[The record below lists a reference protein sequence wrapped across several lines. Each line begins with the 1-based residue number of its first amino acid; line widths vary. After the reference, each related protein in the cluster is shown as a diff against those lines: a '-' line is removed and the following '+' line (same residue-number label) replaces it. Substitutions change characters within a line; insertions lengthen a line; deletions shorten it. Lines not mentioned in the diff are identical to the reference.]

1 MKRIFFLLLL
11 LMLRALQTTLSAQ
24 TPADF
29 VNPFIGTGGHGHTF
43 PGAVLP
49 FGMVQL
55 SPDTRL
61 SGWDGCSG
69 YHYTDSVIYGFSHTH
84 LSGTGVPDYGDLLL
98 MPTVGKPQLSAFA
111 DGSYKKGYASHF
123 SHKNEAASPGY
134 YSVHLDDEN
143 IDAELTVTQRVGF
156 HKYTFP
162 ETKQANI
169 ILDLTH
175 RDKVLDAYVRVIDR
189 RHIEGYRRSTGW
201 ANNQVVYFY
210 AEFSKQIETCGVT
223 DGKKTR
229 TGFDTTFSAKGTDV
243 KAWFQFHT
251 GQGESIS
258 VKMAISQVSMEGAKA
273 NLRECMSWDF
283 EAVKRNAAA
292 TWNYELSKIDVRGK
306 SEEQKRIFYSSL
318 YHCMI
323 HPSLASDVDG
333 KYLGRDLQVHQLKPG
348 KSYYTVFSLWD
359 TYRALHPL
367 LTIIDQKRTSDFINT
382 FLLQYEQGGRL
393 PVWELSSNET
403 DCMIGYHCISVMADA
418 ALKGIKFDYQKALEA
433 MITSAHWDD
442 PGLNALRK
450 QGYIG
455 SEDDH
460 ESVSKTLEYAYDD
473 WCIAQMAKLAGD
485 SAAYNEFIGRAQNW
499 KNIFDWNRG
508 FMRPKKNGGWISPF
522 DPFEVNHHFTEGN
535 AWQYNFAVPQDIDGM
550 ISMMGGKE
558 AFETKLDSLFSVSS
572 KTSGLELPDVSGLIG
587 QYAHGNEPSHHMAYL
602 YDYCG
607 APWKTQERVRQI
619 LNEMYH
625 DAPDGLSGNE
635 DCGQMSAWYVMSAMG
650 FYEVTPGYPYY
661 AIGSPLFDTVKIH
674 LENNKT
680 FTVIAQNNDAQNKY
694 LSAISFNGNRT
705 DSMLFS
711 NTFMRRGGVLELMMS
726 SEENTVPFNVDF
738 APSKEINEH
747 RMVIDPLL
755 VAGSATF
762 TDSLTV
768 NAITFPDKEHP
779 LELKW
784 NIIPSPH
791 FNRESKSV
799 TLYETSRMTLHSTD
813 GKGNSSREV
822 TARFVRTN
830 KNWKITYLIPCNPQ
844 YTGGG
849 DMTLMDEQSGGT
861 NFKDGSWQ
869 GWWGKDMQVIID
881 LGKEISISKVS
892 AEFLQDQRSWILMP
906 KEVDVELSGD
916 GKTFSR
922 ATKAVSSVMD
932 KDETAHTARI
942 GNSFKPVTARY
953 IRITA
958 HNYGQ
963 LPAWHISAGGDAWIF
978 CDEIFIE

>member
-1 MKRIFFLLLL
+1 MFFCLLLVL
-11 LMLRALQTTLSAQ
+11 ISYTQQSNLFAQ
-24 TPADF
+24 IPADY

-43 PGAVLP
+43 PGAVMP

-69 YHYTDSVIYGFSHTH
+69 YHYSDSVIYGFSHTH
-84 LSGTGVPDYGDLLL
+84 LSGTGVPDYCDILL
-98 MPTVGKPQLSAFA
+98 MPTTGKPQLNAFV
-111 DGSYKKGYASHF
+111 DGSFRKGYASHF

-134 YSVHLDDEN
+134 YSVHLDDDH

-162 ETKQANI
+162 ESKEANI

-175 RDKVLDAYVRVIDR
+175 RDQVLDSYVRVIDR

-201 ANNQVVYFY
+201 AANQVVYFY
-210 AEFSKQIETCGVT
+210 AEFSKQIEACGVT
-223 DGKKTR
+223 DGTKTR

-251 GQGESIS
+251 GKGESIS
-258 VKMAISQVSMEGAKA
+258 VKVAISQVSMDGAKA
-273 NLRECMSWDF
+273 NMRENMGWDF

-292 TWNYELSKIDVRGK
+292 TWNHELSKIDVRGK

-333 KYLGRDLQVHQLKPG
+333 KYLGRDLQVHQMKPG
-348 KSYYTVFSLWD
+348 QSYYTVFSLWD

-382 FLLQYEQGGRL
+382 FLLQFEQGGRL

-403 DCMIGYHCISVMADA
+403 DCMIGYHCISVIADA
-418 ALKGIKFDYQKALEA
+418 AMKGIMFDYTGALDA
-433 MITSAHWDD
+433 MITSARWDNT
-442 PGLNALRK
+442 GLNALRK

-485 SAAYNEFIGRAQNW
+485 SAAYADFIARAQNW

-535 AWQYNFAVPQDIDGM
+535 AWQYAFAVPQDIDGL
-550 ISMMGGKE
+550 ISMMGGKAALE
-558 AFETKLDSLFSVSS
+558 SKLDSLFTVSS
-572 KTSGLELPDVSGLIG
+572 KTTGLNLPDVSGLIG

-602 YDYCG
+602 YNYCG
-607 APWKTQERVRQI
+607 APWKTQQRVRQI
-619 LNEMYH
+619 MNEMYH

-650 FYEVTPGYPYY
+650 FYAVTPGYPYY
-661 AIGSPLFDTVKIH
+661 AIGIPLFDTVKIRQ
-674 LENNKT
+674 ENNKT
-680 FTVIAQNNDAQNKY
+680 FTVIARNSSVQNQGI
-694 LSAISFNGNRT
+694 SAIRFNGRRT
-705 DSMLFS
+705 DSLLFS
-711 NTFMRRGGVLELMMS
+711 HAFLRRGGMLELEMS
-726 SEENTVPFNVDF
+726 SEESGAPFRLDF
-738 APSKEINEH
+738 TPSREINEH
-747 RMVIDPLL
+747 RIVVDP
-755 VAGSATF
+755 VVVSDAAAFS
-762 TDSLTV
+762 DSLTISAV
-768 NAITFPDKEHP
+768 VYPDKEHP
-779 LELKW
+779 AELKW
-784 NIIPSPH
+784 NITPSPH
-791 FNRESKSV
+791 YSRENNSV
-799 TLYETSRMTLHSTD
+799 RVYETSSIVLRAT
-813 GKGNSSREV
+813 GAAGNSSRDV
-822 TARFVRTN
+822 TARFIRTN
-830 KNWKITYLIPCNPQ
+830 KNWKIEYVIPCSPQ
-844 YTGGG
+844 YSGAGN
-849 DMTLMDEQSGGT
+849 MTLMDEQSGSR

-869 GWWGKDMQVIID
+869 GWWGKDMQVMVD
-881 LGKEISISKVS
+881 LGKEVSVSRVS

-906 KEVDVELSGD
+906 KEVSVELSGD
-916 GKTFSR
+916 GKNFWPVNS
-922 ATKAVSSVMD
+922 AVSSVLD
-932 KDETAHTARI
+932 KDETAQTAHI
-942 GNSFKPVTARY
+942 GNSFKPVSARY
-953 IRITA
+953 ILITA
-958 HNYGQ
+958 YNYGK
-963 LPAWHISAGGDAWIF
+963 LPRWHQSAGNDAWIF

>member
-1 MKRIFFLLLL
+1 MKRILTLLIV
-11 LMLRALQTTLSAQ
+11 LMLSALRFTLSAQ
-24 TPADF
+24 TPTDY

-61 SGWDGCSG
+61 TGWDGCSG
-69 YHYTDSVIYGFSHTH
+69 YHYSDSVIYGFSHTH
-84 LSGTGVPDYGDLLL
+84 LSGTGVPDYCDILL
-98 MPTVGKPQLSAFA
+98 MPTVGKPQLNAIA

-134 YSVHLDDEN
+134 YSVHLDDDN

-162 ETKQANI
+162 ETKEANI

-175 RDKVLDAYVRVIDR
+175 RDKVLDSYVRVIDR
-189 RHIEGYRRSTGW
+189 RHIEGYRRSEGW
-201 ANNQVVYFY
+201 ANNQVVYYY
-210 AEFSKQIETCGVT
+210 AEFSKQIEVCGVT

-229 TGFDTTFSAKGTDV
+229 TGFDTTFNAKGTDV

-251 GQGESIS
+251 GKGESIS
-258 VKMAISQVSMEGAKA
+258 VKVAISQVSMEGAEA
-273 NLRECMSWDF
+273 NMRECMSWDF
-283 EAVKRNAAA
+283 ESVKRNAAA
-292 TWNYELSKIDVRGK
+292 TWNYELSKIYVRGK

-333 KYLGRDLQVHQLKPG
+333 NYLGRDLQVHQMKPG

-403 DCMIGYHCISVMADA
+403 DCMIGYHCISVIADA
-418 ALKGIKFDYQKALEA
+418 AMKGIKFDYPKALQA
-433 MITSAHWDD
+433 MITSAQWDD

-473 WCIAQMAKLAGD
+473 WCIAQVAKLAGD
-485 SAAYNEFIGRAQNW
+485 SAAYDEFIARAQNW

-508 FMRPKKNGGWISPF
+508 FMRPKKNGGWVSPF

-535 AWQYNFAVPQDIDGM
+535 AWQYNFAVPQDIDGL

-558 AFETKLDSLFSVSS
+558 KFETKLDSLFMVSS
-572 KTSGLELPDVSGLIG
+572 KTSGLNLPDVSGLIG

-619 LNEMYH
+619 MNEMYH

-674 LENNKT
+674 QENNKT
-680 FTVIAQNNDAQNKY
+680 FTVIARNNDAQNQFI
-694 LSAISFNGNRT
+694 SAINFNGNRT
-705 DSMLFS
+705 DSILFS
-711 NTFMRRGGVLELMMS
+711 NAFMRRGGVLELMMS
-726 SEENTVPFNVDF
+726 SEKNMASFNVDF

-747 RMVIDPLL
+747 RIVVDPVI

-768 NAITFPDKEHP
+768 SAVTYPDLEHP
-779 LELKW
+779 SELKW
-784 NIIPSPH
+784 KIIPSPH

-799 TLYETSRMTLHSTD
+799 TLYETSSMALSSTD
-813 GKGNSSREV
+813 ATGNSSREV
-822 TARFVRTN
+822 TARFIRTN

-849 DMTLMDEQSGGT
+849 EMTLMDEQSGST
-861 NFKDGSWQ
+861 HFKDGSWQ
-869 GWWGKDMQVIID
+869 GWWGKDMQVIVD
-881 LGKEISISKVS
+881 LGKEVSVSKVS

-906 KEVDVELSGD
+906 KEVDVEISSD
-916 GKTFSR
+916 GKNFSPVS
-922 ATKAVSSVMD
+922 KSSSSVAD
-932 KDETAHTARI
+932 KDETAQTVRI
-942 GNSFKPVTARY
+942 GNLFNPAMARY
-953 IRITA
+953 VRITA
-958 HNYGQ
+958 HNYGK
-963 LPAWHISAGGDAWIF
+963 LPPWHISAGGDAWIF

>member
-1 MKRIFFLLLL
+1 MKRILTLLIV
-11 LMLRALQTTLSAQ
+11 LMLSALRFTLSAQ
-24 TPADF
+24 TPTDY

-61 SGWDGCSG
+61 TGWDGCSG
-69 YHYTDSVIYGFSHTH
+69 YHYSDSVIYGFSHTH
-84 LSGTGVPDYGDLLL
+84 LSGTGVPDYCDILL
-98 MPTVGKPQLSAFA
+98 MPTIGKPQLNAIA

-134 YSVHLDDEN
+134 YSVHLDDDN

-162 ETKQANI
+162 ETKEANI

-175 RDKVLDAYVRVIDR
+175 RDKVLDSYVRVIDR
-189 RHIEGYRRSTGW
+189 RHIEGYRRSEGW

-210 AEFSKQIETCGVT
+210 AEFSKQIEVCGVT

-229 TGFDTTFSAKGTDV
+229 TGFDTTFNAKGTEV

-251 GQGESIS
+251 GKGESIS
-258 VKMAISQVSMEGAKA
+258 VKVAISQVSMDGAEA
-273 NLRECMSWDF
+273 NMRECMSWDF
-283 EAVKRNAAA
+283 ESVKRNAAA
-292 TWNYELSKIDVRGK
+292 TWNYELSKIYVRGK

-333 KYLGRDLQVHQLKPG
+333 KYLGRDLQVHQIKPG

-403 DCMIGYHCISVMADA
+403 DCMIGYHCISVIADA
-418 ALKGIKFDYQKALEA
+418 AMKGIKFDYPKALQA
-433 MITSAHWDD
+433 MITSAQWDD

-473 WCIAQMAKLAGD
+473 WCISQVAKLAGD
-485 SAAYNEFIGRAQNW
+485 SAAYAEFIARAQNW

-508 FMRPKKNGGWISPF
+508 FVRPKKNGGWVSPF

-535 AWQYNFAVPQDIDGM
+535 AWQYNFAVPQDIDGL

-558 AFETKLDSLFSVSS
+558 KFESKLDSLFMVSS
-572 KTSGLELPDVSGLIG
+572 KTSGLNLPDVSGLIG

-602 YDYCG
+602 YDYGG

-619 LNEMYH
+619 MNEMYH
-625 DAPDGLSGNE
+625 NAPDGLSGNE

-680 FTVIAQNNDAQNKY
+680 FTVLARNNSAQNLYVDQVN
-694 LSAISFNGNRT
+694 FNGNRT
-705 DSMLFS
+705 DSILFS
-711 NTFMRRGGVLELMMS
+711 NAFMRRGGVLELVMS
-726 SEENTVPFNVDF
+726 SERNTTPFNVNF

-747 RMVIDPLL
+747 RIVVDPVI

-768 NAITFPDKEHP
+768 SAVTYPDLEHP
-779 LELKW
+779 SELKW
-784 NIIPSPH
+784 KIIPSPH

-799 TLYETSRMTLHSTD
+799 TLYETSSMTLSSTD
-813 GKGNSSREV
+813 ATGKSSREV

-830 KNWKITYLIPCNPQ
+830 KNWKITYLTPCNPQ

-849 DMTLMDEQSGGT
+849 DMTLMDEQSGST
-861 NFKDGSWQ
+861 HFKDGSWQ
-869 GWWGKDMQVIID
+869 GWWGKDMQVIVD
-881 LGKEISISKVS
+881 LGKDVSVSKVS

-906 KEVDVELSGD
+906 KEVDVEISSD
-916 GKTFSR
+916 GKSFSPVG
-922 ATKAVSSVMD
+922 KSVSSVAD
-932 KDETAHTARI
+932 KDETAQTARI
-942 GNSFKPVTARY
+942 GNSFNPAMARY
-953 IRITA
+953 VRITA
-958 HNYGQ
+958 HNYGK
-963 LPAWHISAGGDAWIF
+963 LPPWHISAGGDAWIF

>member
-1 MKRIFFLLLL
+1 
-11 LMLRALQTTLSAQ
+11 MLSALRFTLSAQ
-24 TPADF
+24 TPTDY

-61 SGWDGCSG
+61 TGWDGCSG
-69 YHYTDSVIYGFSHTH
+69 YHYSDSVIYGFSHTH
-84 LSGTGVPDYGDLLL
+84 LSGTGVPDYCDILL
-98 MPTVGKPQLSAFA
+98 MPTVGKPQLNAIA

-134 YSVHLDDEN
+134 YSVHLDDDN

-162 ETKQANI
+162 ETKEANI

-175 RDKVLDAYVRVIDR
+175 RDKVLDSYVRVIDR
-189 RHIEGYRRSTGW
+189 RHIEGYRRSEGW
-201 ANNQVVYFY
+201 ANNQVVYYY
-210 AEFSKQIETCGVT
+210 AEFSKQIEVCGVT

-229 TGFDTTFSAKGTDV
+229 TGFDTTFNAKGTDV

-251 GQGESIS
+251 GKGESIS
-258 VKMAISQVSMEGAKA
+258 VKVAISQVSMEGAEA
-273 NLRECMSWDF
+273 NMRECMSWDF
-283 EAVKRNAAA
+283 ESVKRNAAA
-292 TWNYELSKIDVRGK
+292 TWNYELSKIYVRGK

-333 KYLGRDLQVHQLKPG
+333 NYLGRDLQVHQMKPG

-403 DCMIGYHCISVMADA
+403 DCMIGYHCISVIADA
-418 ALKGIKFDYQKALEA
+418 AMKGIKFDYPKALQA
-433 MITSAHWDD
+433 MITSAQWDD

-473 WCIAQMAKLAGD
+473 WCIAQVAKLAGD
-485 SAAYNEFIGRAQNW
+485 SAAYDEFIARAQNW

-508 FMRPKKNGGWISPF
+508 FMRPKKNGGWVSPF

-535 AWQYNFAVPQDIDGM
+535 AWQYNFAVPQDIDGL

-558 AFETKLDSLFSVSS
+558 KFETKLDSLFMVSS
-572 KTSGLELPDVSGLIG
+572 KTSGLNLPDVSGLIG

-619 LNEMYH
+619 MNEMYH

-674 LENNKT
+674 QENNKT
-680 FTVIAQNNDAQNKY
+680 FTVIARNNDAQNQFI
-694 LSAISFNGNRT
+694 SAINFNGNRT
-705 DSMLFS
+705 DSILFS
-711 NTFMRRGGVLELMMS
+711 NAFMRRGGVLELMMS
-726 SEENTVPFNVDF
+726 SEKNMASFNVDF

-747 RMVIDPLL
+747 RIVVDPVI

-768 NAITFPDKEHP
+768 SAVTYPDLEHP
-779 LELKW
+779 SELKW
-784 NIIPSPH
+784 KIIPSPH

-799 TLYETSRMTLHSTD
+799 TLYETSSMALSSTD
-813 GKGNSSREV
+813 ATGNSSREV
-822 TARFVRTN
+822 TARFIRTN

-849 DMTLMDEQSGGT
+849 EMTLMDEQSGST
-861 NFKDGSWQ
+861 HFKDGSWQ
-869 GWWGKDMQVIID
+869 GWWGKDMQVIVD
-881 LGKEISISKVS
+881 LGKEVSVSKVS

-906 KEVDVELSGD
+906 KEVDVEISSD
-916 GKTFSR
+916 GKNFSPVS
-922 ATKAVSSVMD
+922 KSSSSVAD
-932 KDETAHTARI
+932 KDETAQTVRI
-942 GNSFKPVTARY
+942 GNLFNPAMARY
-953 IRITA
+953 VRITA
-958 HNYGQ
+958 HNYGK
-963 LPAWHISAGGDAWIF
+963 LPPWHISAGGDAWIF

>member
-1 MKRIFFLLLL
+1 MKRILTLLIV
-11 LMLRALQTTLSAQ
+11 LMLSALRFTLSAQ
-24 TPADF
+24 TPTDY

-61 SGWDGCSG
+61 TGWDGCSG
-69 YHYTDSVIYGFSHTH
+69 YHYSDSVIYGFSHTH
-84 LSGTGVPDYGDLLL
+84 LSGTGVPDYCDILL
-98 MPTVGKPQLSAFA
+98 MPTIGKPQLNAIA
-111 DGSYKKGYASHF
+111 DDSYKKGYASHF

-134 YSVHLDDEN
+134 YSVHLDDDN

-162 ETKQANI
+162 ETKEANI

-175 RDKVLDAYVRVIDR
+175 RDKVLDSYVKVIDR
-189 RHIEGYRRSTGW
+189 RHIEGYRRSEDW

-210 AEFSKQIETCGVT
+210 AEFSKQIEVCGVT

-229 TGFDTTFSAKGTDV
+229 TGFDTTFNAKGTEV

-251 GQGESIS
+251 GKGESIS
-258 VKMAISQVSMEGAKA
+258 VKVAISQVSMDGAEG
-273 NLRECMSWDF
+273 NMRECMSWDF
-283 EAVKRNAAA
+283 ESVKRNAAA

-333 KYLGRDLQVHQLKPG
+333 KYLGRDLQVHQMKPG

-403 DCMIGYHCISVMADA
+403 DCMIGYHCISVIADA
-418 ALKGIKFDYQKALEA
+418 AMKGIKFDYPKALQA

-442 PGLNALRK
+442 AGLNALRK

-473 WCIAQMAKLAGD
+473 WCIAQVAKLAGD
-485 SAAYNEFIGRAQNW
+485 SAAFDEFIARAQNW

-535 AWQYNFAVPQDIDGM
+535 AWQYNFAVPQDIDGL

-558 AFETKLDSLFSVSS
+558 KFESKLDSLFTVSS
-572 KTSGLELPDVSGLIG
+572 KTSGLNLPDVSGLIG

-619 LNEMYH
+619 MNEMYH

-680 FTVIAQNNDAQNKY
+680 FTVIARNNAAQNQFI
-694 LSAISFNGNRT
+694 SAISFNGNRT

-711 NTFMRRGGVLELMMS
+711 NAFMRRGGVLELLMS
-726 SEENTVPFNVDF
+726 SEKNTAPFNVDF

-747 RMVIDPLL
+747 RIVVDPVI

-768 NAITFPDKEHP
+768 SAVTYPDLEHP
-779 LELKW
+779 SELKW
-784 NIIPSPH
+784 KIIPSPH
-791 FNRESKSV
+791 FNTENKSV
-799 TLYETSRMTLHSTD
+799 TVYESSSMVLSSTNAT
-813 GKGNSSREV
+813 GTSSREV

-830 KNWKITYLIPCNPQ
+830 KNWKITYLTPCNPQ

-849 DMTLMDEQSGGT
+849 EMTLMDEQSGST

-869 GWWGKDMQVIID
+869 GWWGKDMQVVVD
-881 LGKEISISKVS
+881 LGKEVSVSKVS

-906 KEVDVELSGD
+906 KEVDVEISSD
-916 GKTFSR
+916 GNNFSPVS
-922 ATKAVSSVMD
+922 KAMSSVAD
-932 KDETAHTARI
+932 KDETAQTTRI
-942 GNSFKPVTARY
+942 GNSFKPAMARY

-958 HNYGQ
+958 HNYGK
-963 LPAWHISAGGDAWIF
+963 LPAWHISTGGDAWIF